1 MVKIF
6 NYNQITTMILDSHF
20 GSVSPEFLTF
30 SLCPETHLMHL
41 SAASQM
47 KIRVIDSCLAIY
59 EC

>member
-1 MVKIF
+1 
-6 NYNQITTMILDSHF
+6 MILDSHF